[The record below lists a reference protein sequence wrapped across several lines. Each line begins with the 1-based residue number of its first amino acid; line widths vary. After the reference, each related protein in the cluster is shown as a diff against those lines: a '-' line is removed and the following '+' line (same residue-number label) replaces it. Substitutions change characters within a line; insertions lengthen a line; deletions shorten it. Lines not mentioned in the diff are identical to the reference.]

1 LSRSRSRLRPD
12 ERVNAAIYMSD
23 VCVRICVDSVKD
35 ENRAISEE
43 DLMKRVRERISFSRN
58 RQGEV

>member
-1 LSRSRSRLRPD
+1 LRPD

-35 ENRAISEE
+35 ENLAISEE
-43 DLMKRVRERISFSRN
+43 DLMKRVRERISFGRN

>member
-1 LSRSRSRLRPD
+1 
-12 ERVNAAIYMSD
+12 MSD

-43 DLMKRVRERISFSRN
+43 DLMKRVRERISFGRN